1 MVCNNHLSF
10 FRRYVTWYQIIFSLV
25 VAFILAKGSVHAWR
39 YGVIGLLAPLFYFN
53 MATANAFMFQAN
65 NLTEYVSVAR
75 AVLAGAI
82 ISSISDAS
90 LIMLFGVRE
99 EGLPPAE

>member
-1 MVCNNHLSF
+1 
-10 FRRYVTWYQIIFSLV
+10 
-25 VAFILAKGSVHAWR
+25 
-39 YGVIGLLAPLFYFN
+39 

-99 EGLPPAE
+99 EGLPPTE